1 MPITSRKIRNH
12 FHYSFWKYLLL
23 IAIVFFGWNLIYTTT
38 RYRSPDTLKV
48 EFMAQGAY
56 MQATS
61 REKAETLLKIITV
74 KSFERQRHEGSEKIP
89 PCWKAVMDIEISDG
103 EQTATIKQNMYLHSR
118 QEWKLCAFF
127 LSIGLRKKGEPL
139 KMNWPAVTG
148 AHGRCK
154 VGIRQ
159 WIGNDGSSRDSNQI
173 AEFLEP
179 VDTSFTPGKF

>member
-1 MPITSRKIRNH
+1 MAENERELGWDDVIEKES
-12 FHYSFWKYLLL
+12 SF
-23 IAIVFFGWNLIYTTT
+23 
-38 RYRSPDTLKV
+38 
-48 EFMAQGAY
+48 
-56 MQATS
+56 
-61 REKAETLLKIITV
+61 TLLPAGEYDFTV

-89 PCWKAVMDIEISDG
+89 PCWKAVLDIEVTDG
-103 EQTATIKQNMYLHSR
+103 EQSATIKQNMFMHSR

-154 VGIRQ
+154 VGVRQ
-159 WIGNDGSSRDSNQI
+159 WIGNDGGSRESNQI
-173 AEFLEP
+173 TEFLEP